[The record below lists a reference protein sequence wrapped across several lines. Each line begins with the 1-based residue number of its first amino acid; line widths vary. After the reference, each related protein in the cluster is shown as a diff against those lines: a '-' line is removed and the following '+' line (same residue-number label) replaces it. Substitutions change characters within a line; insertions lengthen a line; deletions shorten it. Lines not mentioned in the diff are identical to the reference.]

1 MKERGLD
8 ETGLGLNQV
17 ADSCEHNNKH
27 SGSVIIGNCILLSDA
42 LLASQGSLRSVEF
55 GKWNN
60 DRLDSSLTA
69 SICHYDNL
77 TF

>member
-8 ETGLGLNQV
+8 ETSLGLKQV
-17 ADSCEHNNKH
+17 ADSSEHNNKH
-27 SGSVIIGNCILLSDA
+27 SGSVVIGNCLLSDA
-42 LLASQGSLRSVEF
+42 LLASQGNLRSVEF

-60 DRLDSSLTA
+60 DRLDSSLTT
-69 SICHYDNL
+69 SIRHYDNL